1 MNKRLKDKKA
11 IVTGGSRGIGEGI
24 VKRLYDEGCHVII
37 ADIRKELAENLIS
50 SLNKDQI
57 SFFQTDL
64 AKEEDIKK
72 LIEFT
77 NNNWGSLDFLINNA
91 GIEDGFALADQT
103 YEAYRKTMKINM
115 DAPFL
120 CSKYAL
126 PLLEKS
132 KTPRIVMITSIQ
144 GVRGYKGNIS
154 YNSAKGGLINMTRV
168 LAVELAEKNILVN
181 SVAPGFINTP
191 LSVMKDG
198 NLEWDTDWFKDVYL
212 KYEKLPMGRYG
223 NPDDVAGAVYFF
235 CSEDSKYVTG
245 QTLLVDGGVS
255 STFLKNL
262 YLKIIYSR
270 YDNGCAKNEL
280 IFYNSVL

>member
-1 MNKRLKDKKA
+1 MDKRLQNKKV

-24 VKRLYDEGCHVII
+24 VKRLYNEGSEIII
-37 ADIRKELAENLIS
+37 ADIRKELAENLIN
-50 SLNKDQI
+50 SLDKNQI

-64 AKEEDIKK
+64 SQEEEIKK
-72 LIEFT
+72 LMEFT
-77 NNNWGSLDFLINNA
+77 ENKWGGLDFLINNA
-91 GIEDGFALADQT
+91 GIEDGYTLADQT
-103 YEAYRKTMKINM
+103 YESYKKTMKVNM

-132 KTPRIVMITSIQ
+132 KTPRIIMITSIQ
-144 GVRGYKGNIS
+144 GIRGYKGNIS
-154 YNSAKGGLINMTRV
+154 YNTAKGGLINMTRV

-223 NPDDVAGAVYFF
+223 HPDDIAGAVYFF

-255 STFLKNL
+255 SSF
-262 YLKIIYSR
+262 
-270 YDNGCAKNEL
+270 
-280 IFYNSVL
+280 

>member
-1 MNKRLKDKKA
+1 MDKRLQNKKV

-24 VKRLYDEGCHVII
+24 VKRLYNEGSEIII
-37 ADIRKELAENLIS
+37 ADIRKELAENLIN
-50 SLNKDQI
+50 SLDKNQI

-64 AKEEDIKK
+64 SQEEEIKK
-72 LIEFT
+72 LMKFT
-77 NNNWGSLDFLINNA
+77 EKKWGSLDFLINNA
-91 GIEDGFALADQT
+91 GIEDGYTVADQT
-103 YEAYRKTMKINM
+103 YESYRKTMKVNM

-132 KTPRIVMITSIQ
+132 KTPRIIMITSIQ
-144 GVRGYKGNIS
+144 GIRGYKGNIS
-154 YNSAKGGLINMTRV
+154 YNTAKGGLINMTRV

-223 NPDDVAGAVYFF
+223 HPDDIAGAVYFF

-255 STFLKNL
+255 STF
-262 YLKIIYSR
+262 
-270 YDNGCAKNEL
+270 
-280 IFYNSVL
+280 

>member
-1 MNKRLKDKKA
+1 MEKRLLNKKV
-11 IVTGGSRGIGEGI
+11 IVTGGSRGIGAGI
-24 VKRLYDEGCHVII
+24 VKRLFNEGAEIII
-37 ADIRKELAENLIS
+37 ADIKEDLATTLMESLDSEKINFVHTDLSKEEEIINLIDFAK
-50 SLNKDQI
+50 NKWGA
-57 SFFQTDL
+57 L
-64 AKEEDIKK
+64 DI
-72 LIEFT
+72 
-77 NNNWGSLDFLINNA
+77 LINNA
-91 GIEDGFALADQT
+91 GIEDGFMLSDQS
-103 YEAYRKTMKINM
+103 YEKYRKTMRVNL

-120 CSKYAL
+120 CSKYGL

-132 KTPRIVMITSIQ
+132 QSGRIIMISSIQ

-154 YNSAKGGLINMTRV
+154 YNTAKGGLINMTRV

-191 LSVMKDG
+191 MSVMKDG

-223 NPDDVAGAVYFF
+223 HPDDIAGAVYFF

-255 STFLKNL
+255 VTF
-262 YLKIIYSR
+262 
-270 YDNGCAKNEL
+270 
-280 IFYNSVL
+280 

>member
-1 MNKRLKDKKA
+1 MDKRLKNKKA

-24 VKRLYDEGCHVII
+24 VKRLYNEGVEIII
-37 ADIRKELAENLIS
+37 ADIREELAENLIKE
-50 SLNKDQI
+50 LGHNQV

-64 AKEEDIKK
+64 SKEEEIKK
-72 LIEFT
+72 LMDYT
-77 NNNWGSLDFLINNA
+77 KTKWDSLDFLINNA
-91 GIEDGFALADQT
+91 GIEDGYTLTDQT
-103 YEAYRKTMKINM
+103 YESYRKTMKVNM

-126 PLLEKS
+126 SLLERS
-132 KTPRIVMITSIQ
+132 RTPRIVMITSIQ

-154 YNSAKGGLINMTRV
+154 YNTAKGGLINMTRV

-198 NLEWDTDWFKDVYL
+198 NLEWDTDWFMDVYL
-212 KYEKLPMGRYG
+212 KYKKLPMGRYG
-223 NPDDVAGAVYFF
+223 NPDDIAGAVYFF

-255 STFLKNL
+255 SSF
-262 YLKIIYSR
+262 
-270 YDNGCAKNEL
+270 
-280 IFYNSVL
+280 

>member
-1 MNKRLKDKKA
+1 MDRLKNKKA
-11 IVTGGSRGIGEGI
+11 IITGGSRGIGEGI
-24 VKRLYDEGCHVII
+24 VKRLYDEGSEIII
-37 ADIRKELAENLIS
+37 ADIRKELAENLINN
-50 SLNKDQI
+50 LDKNQV

-64 AKEEDIKK
+64 SKEEEIKK
-72 LIEFT
+72 LMEFT
-77 NNNWGSLDFLINNA
+77 KSKWGSLDFLINNA
-91 GIEDGFALADQT
+91 GIEDGYILADQT
-103 YEAYRKTMKINM
+103 YEAYRKTMEVNM

-154 YNSAKGGLINMTRV
+154 YNTAKGGLINMTRV

-198 NLEWDTDWFKDVYL
+198 VLEWDTDWFKDVYL

-223 NPDDVAGAVYFF
+223 NPDDIAGVVYFF
-235 CSEDSKYVTG
+235 CSDDSKYVTG
-245 QTLLVDGGVS
+245 QTLLVYGGVS
-255 STFLKNL
+255 STF
-262 YLKIIYSR
+262 
-270 YDNGCAKNEL
+270 
-280 IFYNSVL
+280 

>member
-1 MNKRLKDKKA
+1 MDKRLQNKKV

-24 VKRLYDEGCHVII
+24 VKRLYNEGSEIII
-37 ADIRKELAENLIS
+37 ADIRKELAENLIN
-50 SLNKDQI
+50 SLDKNQI

-64 AKEEDIKK
+64 SQEEEIKK
-72 LIEFT
+72 LMDFT
-77 NNNWGSLDFLINNA
+77 KKKWGSLDFLINNA
-91 GIEDGFALADQT
+91 GIEDGYTLADQT
-103 YEAYRKTMKINM
+103 YESYRKTMKVNM

-132 KTPRIVMITSIQ
+132 KTPRIIMITSIQ
-144 GVRGYKGNIS
+144 GIRGYKGNIS
-154 YNSAKGGLINMTRV
+154 YNTAKGGLINMTRV

-223 NPDDVAGAVYFF
+223 HPDDIAGAVYFF

-255 STFLKNL
+255 SSF
-262 YLKIIYSR
+262 
-270 YDNGCAKNEL
+270 
-280 IFYNSVL
+280 

>member
-1 MNKRLKDKKA
+1 MDRLKNKKA
-11 IVTGGSRGIGEGI
+11 IITGGSRGIGEEI
-24 VKRLYDEGCHVII
+24 VKRLYNEGSEIII
-37 ADIRKELAENLIS
+37 ADIRKELAENLINN
-50 SLNKDQI
+50 LDKNQV

-64 AKEEDIKK
+64 SKEEEIKK
-72 LIEFT
+72 LMEFT
-77 NNNWGSLDFLINNA
+77 KSKWGSLDFLINNA
-91 GIEDGFALADQT
+91 GIEDGYTLADQT
-103 YEAYRKTMKINM
+103 YEAYRKTMEVNM

-154 YNSAKGGLINMTRV
+154 YNTAKGGLINMTRV

-198 NLEWDTDWFKDVYL
+198 VLEWDTDWFKDVYL

-223 NPDDVAGAVYFF
+223 NPDDIAGVVYFF
-235 CSEDSKYVTG
+235 CSDDSKYVTG

-255 STFLKNL
+255 STF
-262 YLKIIYSR
+262 
-270 YDNGCAKNEL
+270 
-280 IFYNSVL
+280 

>member
-1 MNKRLKDKKA
+1 MDKRLKNKKA

-24 VKRLYDEGCHVII
+24 VKRLYNEGVEIII
-37 ADIRKELAENLIS
+37 ADIREELAQNLI
-50 SLNKDQI
+50 KDLDHNQI
-57 SFFQTDL
+57 SFFQADL
-64 AKEEDIKK
+64 SHEEEIKK
-72 LIEFT
+72 LMDYT
-77 NNNWGSLDFLINNA
+77 KTKWGSLDFLINNA
-91 GIEDGFALADQT
+91 GIEDGYTLADQT
-103 YEAYRKTMKINM
+103 YESYRKTMKVNM

-126 PLLEKS
+126 SLLEKS
-132 KTPRIVMITSIQ
+132 QTARIVMITSIQ

-154 YNSAKGGLINMTRV
+154 YNTAKGGLINMTRV

-198 NLEWDTDWFKDVYL
+198 NLEWDTDWFNDVYL

-223 NPDDVAGAVYFF
+223 NPDDIAGAVYFF

-255 STFLKNL
+255 STF
-262 YLKIIYSR
+262 
-270 YDNGCAKNEL
+270 
-280 IFYNSVL
+280 

>member
-1 MNKRLKDKKA
+1 MDKRLKNKKA

-24 VKRLYDEGCHVII
+24 VKRLYNEGVEIII
-37 ADIRKELAENLIS
+37 ADIREELAQNLI
-50 SLNKDQI
+50 KDLDNNQI
-57 SFFQTDL
+57 SFFQVDL
-64 AKEEDIKK
+64 SQEEEIKK
-72 LIEFT
+72 LMDYT
-77 NNNWGSLDFLINNA
+77 KTKWGSLDFLINNA
-91 GIEDGFALADQT
+91 GIEDGYTLADQT
-103 YEAYRKTMKINM
+103 YESYRKTMKVNM

-126 PLLEKS
+126 SLLEKS
-132 KTPRIVMITSIQ
+132 QTARIVMITSIQ

-154 YNSAKGGLINMTRV
+154 YNTAKGGLINMTRV

-198 NLEWDTDWFKDVYL
+198 NLEWDTDWFNDVYL

-255 STFLKNL
+255 STF
-262 YLKIIYSR
+262 
-270 YDNGCAKNEL
+270 
-280 IFYNSVL
+280 

>member
-1 MNKRLKDKKA
+1 MDKRLKNKKA

-24 VKRLYDEGCHVII
+24 VKRLYNEGVEIII
-37 ADIRKELAENLIS
+37 ADIREELAQNLI
-50 SLNKDQI
+50 KDLDHNQI
-57 SFFQTDL
+57 SFFQADL
-64 AKEEDIKK
+64 SQEDEIKK
-72 LIEFT
+72 LMDYT
-77 NNNWGSLDFLINNA
+77 KTKWGSLDFLINNA
-91 GIEDGFALADQT
+91 GIEDGYTLADQT
-103 YEAYRKTMKINM
+103 YESYRKTMKVNM

-126 PLLEKS
+126 SLLEKS
-132 KTPRIVMITSIQ
+132 QTARIVMITSIQ

-154 YNSAKGGLINMTRV
+154 YNTAKGGLINMTRV

-198 NLEWDTDWFKDVYL
+198 NLEWDTDWFNDVYL

-223 NPDDVAGAVYFF
+223 NPDDIAGAVYFF

-255 STFLKNL
+255 STF
-262 YLKIIYSR
+262 
-270 YDNGCAKNEL
+270 
-280 IFYNSVL
+280 

>member
-1 MNKRLKDKKA
+1 MDKRLQNKKV

-24 VKRLYDEGCHVII
+24 VKRLYNEGSEIII
-37 ADIRKELAENLIS
+37 ADIRKELAENLIN
-50 SLNKDQI
+50 SLDKNQI

-64 AKEEDIKK
+64 SQEEEIKK
-72 LIEFT
+72 LMDFT
-77 NNNWGSLDFLINNA
+77 KKKWGSLDFLINNA
-91 GIEDGFALADQT
+91 GIEDGYTLADQT
-103 YEAYRKTMKINM
+103 YESYRKTMKVNM

-132 KTPRIVMITSIQ
+132 KTPRIIMITSIQ
-144 GVRGYKGNIS
+144 GIRGYKGNIS
-154 YNSAKGGLINMTRV
+154 YNTAKGGLINMTRV

-223 NPDDVAGAVYFF
+223 HPDDVAGAVYFF

-255 STFLKNL
+255 SSF
-262 YLKIIYSR
+262 
-270 YDNGCAKNEL
+270 
-280 IFYNSVL
+280 

>member
-1 MNKRLKDKKA
+1 MDKRLKNKKA

-24 VKRLYDEGCHVII
+24 VKRLYNEGAEIII
-37 ADIRKELAENLIS
+37 ADIREELAENLI
-50 SLNKDQI
+50 KDLDHNQI

-64 AKEEDIKK
+64 SQEEEIKK
-72 LIEFT
+72 LMDYT
-77 NNNWGSLDFLINNA
+77 KTKWGSLDFLINNA
-91 GIEDGFALADQT
+91 GIEDGYTLADQT
-103 YEAYRKTMKINM
+103 YESYRKTMKVNM

-126 PLLEKS
+126 SLLEKS
-132 KTPRIVMITSIQ
+132 QTARIVMITSIQ

-154 YNSAKGGLINMTRV
+154 YNTAKGGLINMTRV

-198 NLEWDTDWFKDVYL
+198 NLEWDTDWFNDVYL

-223 NPDDVAGAVYFF
+223 NPDDIAGAVYFF

-255 STFLKNL
+255 STF
-262 YLKIIYSR
+262 
-270 YDNGCAKNEL
+270 
-280 IFYNSVL
+280 